1 MPTQDTPKAGPS
13 IEALLYQAQKDG
25 ILPITSECNEGC
37 LFCSNHFNP
46 PGCEVFNIGRRSLA
60 DIRESIPWLQA
71 APGPVVIGE
80 SVTRI
85 NEGEPLTHPDLDSV
99 LRLVRDAYPDRVI
112 RLTTNGTLLT
122 PETIS
127 LLSALGVGL
136 TVSLNTV
143 GKRLEV
149 MRDAEGDR
157 TLRSVA
163 ALGGKVRFDG
173 SIVALPFVTGWDD
186 ISATARFLQ
195 ESGAGTIRL
204 LLPGFSSR
212 HPLYR
217 QMPAGTWQKV
227 KDFSAELA
235 AGLRVPVLF
244 EPPGLRDT
252 RPVVEYVQE
261 GTPAERAGV
270 MPGDLVTGVAGRET
284 FSRTDAFHA
293 CRARENPQIA
303 LNRQG
308 AEIGVTLKKR
318 RNEPAGFI
326 MYEDLDREAYLAW
339 ERSSQV
345 RKGRDVLILTSS
357 LAKPVIEHVLREREL
372 EAKVAPV
379 RSRFFGGNIQA
390 AGLLTVR
397 DFWAAFQRIVNRGY
411 SPAEV
416 TLPRIAFDPWGRD
429 LEGVH
434 YRDFAQKCSVP
445 VILAG

>member
-1 MPTQDTPKAGPS
+1 MPTQKTPRAGPS

-25 ILPITSECNEGC
+25 VLPITSECSEGC

-46 PGCEVFNIGRRSLA
+46 PGCEVFNIGRRSLT
-60 DIRESIPWLQA
+60 DIEESIPWLQP

-85 NEGEPLTHPDLDSV
+85 NEGEPLTHPDLGSV
-99 LRLVRDAYPDRVI
+99 LRLVREAYPDRGI

-122 PETIS
+122 PEIVS
-127 LLSALGVGL
+127 LMSALRVEL

-143 GKRLEV
+143 GKRFEV
-149 MRDAEGDR
+149 MRDPDGDR
-157 TLRSVA
+157 TLRGVA

-173 SIVALPFVTGWDD
+173 SIVALPFITGWGD

-217 QMPAGTWQKV
+217 QMPSDTWQKV
-227 KDFSAELA
+227 KDFSGELA
-235 AGLRVPVLF
+235 ADLRVPVLF

-252 RPVVEYVQE
+252 RPVVEYVQR
-261 GTPAERAGV
+261 GTPAEKAGI
-270 MPGDLVTGVAGRET
+270 MPGDLVTKVAGRET
-284 FSRTDAFHA
+284 FSRKDAFHA
-293 CRARENPQIA
+293 CRARENPQIT
-303 LNRQG
+303 LDRQG
-308 AEIGVTLKKR
+308 AEIGVVLKKR
-318 RNEPAGFI
+318 RNEPPGFI
-326 MYEDLDREAYLAW
+326 MYEDLDREAYLDW

-357 LAKPVIEHVLREREL
+357 LAKPVIEHVLRGREL
-372 EAKVAPV
+372 RAKVAPV
-379 RSRFFGGNIQA
+379 MSRFFGGNIQA

-397 DFWAAFQRIVNRGY
+397 DFWAAYQRVIGDGY
-411 SPAEV
+411 SPVEV

-434 YRDFAQKCSVP
+434 YRTFAERCNLP